1 MLATRR
7 HFLAASGSTLALA
20 TPATAQDIQSL
31 TLATAWPRGAP
42 GVGVNAE
49 RFARRVEALSGGRLS
64 IRLFGAGE
72 LVPAFEVLDAVQRG
86 TADLGHGTAYYW
98 SGKQQALHYFTG
110 VPFGLTA
117 VEFVAW
123 LRFGGGQALWDKVM
137 APFGVVPFYAGSSG
151 PQAGGWFRREIT
163 SPEDFLGLK
172 FRIAGLGAQVL
183 RRMGTTTVTTPPGE
197 IYGALASGAVD
208 GADWVG
214 PWNDIAFGL
223 HKVAPYYYLPGFH
236 EPGPGLEILVNRKRF
251 EGLAPDLQEVLR
263 SAAEAT
269 ALETLADFTYH
280 NIRTFAEL
288 ETTYGVTPRHF
299 PPAVIER
306 LAAESRAVLKA
317 LAQRNSLTAKVWE
330 SYGAFLDQAR
340 AYAPFS
346 ELGSLATREAAGSM
360 VRKD

>member
-1 MLATRR
+1 MTSRR
-7 HFLAASGSTLALA
+7 RFLAAGGGSLALA
-20 TPATAQDIQSL
+20 APALAQDSQLL

-49 RFARRVEALSGGRLS
+49 RFARRVEALSNGRLE

-72 LVPAFEVLDAVQRG
+72 LVPPFEVLDAVQRG
-86 TADLGHGTAYYW
+86 TADIGHSAAYYW
-98 SGKQQALHYFTG
+98 SGKAAALHYFTG

-117 VEFVAW
+117 IEFVAW
-123 LRFGGGQALWDKVM
+123 LRFGGGQALWDEVM
-137 APFGVVPFYAGSSG
+137 APFGVVPLYAGSSG
-151 PQAGGWFRREIT
+151 PQAGGWFRREIAA
-163 SPEDFLGLK
+163 PEDFLGLK

-183 RRMGTTTVTTPPGE
+183 RRMGATPVTTPPAE

-223 HKVAPYYYLPGFH
+223 QRVAPYYYLPGFH
-236 EPGPGLEILVNRKRF
+236 EPGPGLEILVNRARF
-251 EGLAPDLQEVLR
+251 ENLAPDLQEILR

-288 ETTYGVTPRHF
+288 ESAYGVTPRQF
-299 PPAVIER
+299 PPAVVTR
-306 LAAESRAVLKA
+306 LAEVSREVLAE
-317 LAQRNSLTAKVWE
+317 LAQRNTQSAKVWA

-340 AYAPFS
+340 SYAPFS
-346 ELGSLATREAAGSM
+346 ELGSLALREAAGSM
-360 VRKD
+360 KREN